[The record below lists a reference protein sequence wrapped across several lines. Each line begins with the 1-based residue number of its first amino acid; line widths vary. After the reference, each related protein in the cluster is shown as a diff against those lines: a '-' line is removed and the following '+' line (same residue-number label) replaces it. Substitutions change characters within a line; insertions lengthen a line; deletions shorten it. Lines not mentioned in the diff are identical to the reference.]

1 MDTSSQAA
9 APSMIGMDKP
19 KSNAAPTIILW
30 ITFVLSLAALIYL
43 FIAGRSMANLVLSRT
58 SDKDQLVSELSSP
71 SYTDIETRAN
81 SFKQAFTALS
91 SLSATRKPKSEVLP
105 DLYKNFTKDVKI
117 KNVAISA
124 DGTLTVDGT
133 TASYRSVA
141 DFMMGLKS
149 YSKISDV
156 KLGATSLNTAEGV
169 SAKEKVLFSVSAKL
183 DLSKEVVMTDT
194 TSVSEDGSTPETV
207 TPAQAQ

>member
-1 MDTSSQAA
+1 MDTSPVAQ

-19 KSNAAPTIILW
+19 KSNAAPTVILW
-30 ITFVLSLAALIYL
+30 ITFVLSLGVLVYL
-43 FIAGRSMANLVLSRT
+43 FIVGRSQANLVASRA
-58 SDKDQLVSELSSP
+58 SDKTQLVSELSSP

-91 SLSATRKPKSEVLP
+91 SLSAARKPKSEVFP
-105 DLYKNFTKDVKI
+105 ELYNNFTKDVKI
-117 KNVAISA
+117 NNVALSS

-156 KLGATSLNTAEGV
+156 KLGTTSLNTSEGV

-183 DLSKEVVMTDT
+183 DLSREVVATDT
-194 TSVSEDGSTPETV
+194 TTGSDSDSLSETV
-207 TPAQAQ
+207 TPAEAQ